1 MRKILLYLFTFL
13 PLSLLA
19 GPTLDDLDI
28 RVELMDNGNA
38 RITEVRRM
46 AIDYEG
52 TECYIVMGN
61 LNGSTIRDFS
71 VSDETGLMFTNVGE
85 WDVDRSRSYK
95 EGKCGIV
102 TKSNGYELCWG
113 LGDVGNRVYTVSYM
127 VTDLVRAYDD
137 ADGFN
142 FMFVAMNIK
151 PAAEHAR
158 ITFVGEDG
166 KEIPQDVVK
175 MWAFRYD
182 GEVNWRDGTVV
193 AETASYMSGDEAMI
207 VMLRFEKD
215 FLHPDK
221 TESGSFDQLKD
232 RAFEGSDYG
241 NDDDWDFSAED
252 WLYIIGFLFLII
264 LSPVLFVYHLV
275 KTWLWRRK
283 ATENL
288 LWFRGLPYNGSLHK
302 SYEALNAYSYG
313 SYENKNLISALVL
326 RLISMGAVAIEEHM
340 VAPSGFRK
348 VTGAAPKRMQ
358 LLAIKELKVG
368 ANTPD
373 RFALSKLFH
382 MFSEAAGDDN
392 LLQPNELKSWMTRHS
407 SSVEA
412 FLNNIKPIRSKS
424 TVRKDL
430 KNVRDVLGMKLFL
443 EDFTLANER
452 HATEVGLWKEYLI
465 YAELFGIAKQ
475 VRKDMMRANSE
486 FLKMDEVCRQLS
498 NDSVVPMFTAATLS
512 GISSIQRASSSSSF
526 RSSGGGGWS
535 SFGGGGGF
543 SGGGS
548 GGGVR

>member
-1 MRKILLYLFTFL
+1 MSFDIN
-13 PLSLLA
+13 
-19 GPTLDDLDI
+19 GPNTI

-113 LGDVGNRVYTVSYM
+113 LGDVGNRVYTVNYT

>member
-28 RVELMDNGNA
+28 LVELMDNGNA
-38 RITEVRRM
+38 RNTEVRRM

-113 LGDVGNRVYTVSYM
+113 LGDVGNRVYTVSYT

-166 KEIPQDVVK
+166 KEIPQDLVK

-232 RAFEGSDYG
+232 RAFDG